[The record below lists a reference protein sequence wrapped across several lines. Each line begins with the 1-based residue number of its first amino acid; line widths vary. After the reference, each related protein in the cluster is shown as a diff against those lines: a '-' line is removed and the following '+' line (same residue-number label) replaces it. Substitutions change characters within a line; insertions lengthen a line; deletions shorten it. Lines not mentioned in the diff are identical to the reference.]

1 MRILKVIIT
10 LGAMALA
17 SAAAADKRVV
27 SGKLTLMDGPGTIYR
42 SVQSMASGTRVEL
55 LETYEG
61 YGLIR
66 LPNGVV
72 GWAAANRLVRPGAFK
87 KKRPAAPVVAAK
99 PVDVEEYTTVV
110 WPSSGNLNLRAGP
123 GTDHPVTLSMPRGDI
138 VAVFQKA
145 GKWAHVRCIT
155 GEVGWTH
162 TAYLSR

>member
-1 MRILKVIIT
+1 MRILQAIIT

-17 SAAAADKRVV
+17 SAAAAEKRVV
-27 SGKLTLMDGPGTIYR
+27 SGALTLMDGPGTIYR

-66 LPNGVV
+66 LPSGVV
-72 GWAAANRLVRPGAFK
+72 GWAVARRLVRPGAHAK
-87 KKRPAAPVVAAK
+87 PAAAPVVAAK
-99 PVDVEEYTTVV
+99 PVDVKEYTTVV

-123 GTDHPVTLSMPRGDI
+123 GTNHPVTLSMPRGDI
-138 VAVFQKA
+138 VAVFQKS
-145 GKWAHVRCIT
+145 GNWVHVRCIT

-162 TAYLSR
+162 TAYLSK